1 MPAPKQIASTEAP
14 NSTGTPSSKPVAAP
28 EPVGSGRFIGIE
40 IGGTKLQLVVGTADG
55 VILGRQR
62 YQVDRARGAEGICEK
77 IAEAIPQLIAAH
89 SVCAIGV
96 GYGGPVHWRTGQ
108 VAKSYHIPGWSDFP
122 LGSWLYETTGLAVF
136 VENDANTAAL
146 GEAIHGA
153 GAGYDPVLWMNA
165 GSGVGGGLV
174 VNGAIYHGAPPGEM
188 ELGHLRLER
197 AGRIT
202 EDFCSGWSVDRE
214 VREAAERNPGG
225 SLAQRVRESGLHE
238 GQARLLKPALEAGD
252 LEAAAILDKTA
263 ESLAYAL
270 SHAVHLLHPETI
282 ILGGGL
288 ALIGEPL
295 RERIEAALAKWI
307 MDAFLPA
314 PPIRLAALME
324 DAVLVGA
331 LALAA
336 QRHHPRR

>member
-1 MPAPKQIASTEAP
+1 MPAPKQSGSTE
-14 NSTGTPSSKPVAAP
+14 TTDSKSLPVDVEAG
-28 EPVGSGRFIGIE
+28 EGCFIGIE
-40 IGGTKLQLVVGTADG
+40 IGGTKLQLVVGTPAG
-55 VILGRQR
+55 AILGRQR
-62 YQVDRARGAEGICEK
+62 FQVDRVRGAEGIREK
-77 IAEAIPQLIAAH
+77 IAEAIPQLIAGH
-89 SVCAIGV
+89 PVCAIGV

-108 VAKSYHIPGWSDFP
+108 VAKSYHIPGWSGFP
-122 LGSWLYETTGLAVF
+122 LGSWLHETTGLPVF

-153 GAGYDPVLWMNA
+153 GAGCDPVLWMNA

-174 VNGAIYHGAPPGEM
+174 VNGSIYHGAPPGEM
-188 ELGHLRLER
+188 ELGHLRLDR
-197 AGRIT
+197 AGSIT
-202 EDFCSGWSVDRE
+202 EEFCSGWSVDRE
-214 VREAAERNPGG
+214 VRDAAERNPGG
-225 SLAQRVRESGLHE
+225 SLALRVRESGLAE
-238 GQARLLKPALEAGD
+238 GHARLLKPAFEAGD
-252 LEAAAILDKTA
+252 IEASAILDKTA

-295 RERIEAALAKWI
+295 RERIEAALSKWV

-336 QRHHPRR
+336 QRHKSSR

>member
-1 MPAPKQIASTEAP
+1 M
-14 NSTGTPSSKPVAAP
+14 
-28 EPVGSGRFIGIE
+28 RFVGIE
-40 IGGTKLQLVVGTADG
+40 IGGTKLQLVVGTSAG
-55 VILGRQR
+55 IILARR
-62 YQVDRARGAEGICEK
+62 RFQVDRARGAEGICEK
-77 IAEAIPQLIAAH
+77 IAEAIPQLISADQ
-89 SVCAIGV
+89 VCAIGV
-96 GYGGPVHWRTGQ
+96 GYGGPVHGRTGQ
-108 VAKSYHIPGWSDFP
+108 VAKSYHIPGWSGFP
-122 LGSWLYETTGLAVF
+122 LGAWLHETTGLPVF

-146 GEAIHGA
+146 GEAMHGA
-153 GAGYDPVLWMNA
+153 GVCCDPVLWMNA

-197 AGRIT
+197 TGRIT
-202 EDFCSGWSVDRE
+202 EDFCSGWSVDMA
-214 VREAAERNPGG
+214 VCDAAERNPSG
-225 SLAQRVRESGLHE
+225 SLAIRVRESGLTE

-252 LEAAAILDKTA
+252 IEAAAILDETA

-295 RERIEAALAKWI
+295 RERVEVALATWV
-307 MDAFLPA
+307 MDAFLPP

-331 LALAA
+331 LAVAA
-336 QRHHPRR
+336 QRYNQKR